1 PWLAPL
7 IANQRLTRLLRI
19 PFILSLAWKA
29 FPASA
34 SNEAVISG
42 INERQFKEIIWRDYV
57 ERAAQAQGGLPIRRG
72 QCFLS
77 VAVARARRMCLF
89 VSPEGLDPEALKALE
104 DDEILI
110 KSNTGGF
117 APAHDVLEDWAV
129 SRFIAQEFDAKAGD
143 PSQFVEAVGT
153 EPAMRRGFR
162 LWLSEAVAATDK
174 PHIMDFVLAVFQH
187 ANVPPVWRDDTAV
200 AVLYSENAGE
210 FIRSIEQ
217 QLLDDGKTLYRRFVH
232 VVRTACKGP
241 NEKLL
246 SMYGL
251 ATFRSHEALRSL
263 FVVPAGS
270 GWRELILFMHRNL
283 AAFDLQDADT
293 VLGLLKDWAQGLG
306 ASDPL
311 PVEAQAVAQI
321 CLKYWELLTAPNLYA
336 DRLDQEFLRILFR
349 IPHAAPV
356 EVAVL
361 IRSAIENELVRE
373 YHSRT

>member
-1 PWLAPL
+1 MLGKAPQLLPL
-7 IANQRLTRLLRI
+7 IANKRLINLLRN

-29 FPASA
+29 FPSSA
-34 SNEAVISG
+34 STETISA
-42 INERQFKEIIWRDYV
+42 IDEQQFKEIIWRDYV
-57 ERAAQAQGGLPIRRG
+57 ERAEQTQGGLPIKRD
-72 QCFLS
+72 QCLLS
-77 VAVARARRMCLF
+77 VAVERARQMSLF
-89 VSPEGLDPEALKALE
+89 VSPGGRDPTALNALVA
-104 DDEILI
+104 DGILI
-110 KSNTGGF
+110 KSDAGGF

-129 SRFIAQEFDAKAGD
+129 SRYIAQEFEAKASD
-143 PSQFVEAVGT
+143 PLRFIEAVGT

-162 LWLSEAVAATDK
+162 LWLSDALAA
-174 PHIMDFVLAVFQH
+174 PVNNRIMDFVLAVFQH

-210 FIRSIEQ
+210 FIRSIER

-232 VVRTACKGP
+232 VARTACKGP

-311 PVEAQAVAQI
+311 PVEARAVAQI
-321 CLKYWELLTAPNLYA
+321 CLKYW
-336 DRLDQEFLRILFR
+336 
-349 IPHAAPV
+349 
-356 EVAVL
+356 VL
-361 IRSAIENELVRE
+361 PERV
-373 YHSRT
+373 